1 MDGKQQG
8 NHFKVCGENMYAQ
21 TQRCRKARHVAEFST
36 RGRPEPPLH
45 SHDDDATPTLHLNDD
60 RWSFS
65 ILVLRRLRISNIFH
79 DFSNLVKQVIDPF
92 S

>member
-45 SHDDDATPTLHLNDD
+45 SDDDAPTLHLNDD

-65 ILVLRRLRISNIFH
+65 IIVLRRLIISNNFH
-79 DFSNLVKQVIDPF
+79 DFSNLVKQVIDLF